1 MNYNVSR
8 WSIVIIDG
16 ACVLSH
22 GLMRFHH
29 PNPIYPRMIQSSIW
43 TRYPPVILYLC
54 FHVGIDLRTQGT
66 KYCLFYLFF
75 HDDDT
80 IDICI
85 FSSSVWC
92 PIGGRCSQVRGLR
105 SKLNDGCYRSNSRGD
120 KDKSTRLNVL
130 YKWWKYWNGSQL
142 SSGWAEQDWV
152 VGCYRECRL
161 SVNVRE
167 QRPKEVQRQQEK
179 IFRFSIP
186 LGFRSIWRTC
196 DCPQLSSSVTPS
208 SVSNLTHTPENTCSN
223 LLREVNGRGIES
235 NHSIPYWFPSP
246 QTCT

>member
-179 IFRFSIP
+179 KSFALVFHWDSAVYDTHAFVHSYHNQLRHP
-186 LGFRSIWRTC
+186 LYLTWLIHQRTHVPIC
-196 DCPQLSSSVTPS
+196 CEKWMGV
-208 SVSNLTHTPENTCSN
+208 
-223 LLREVNGRGIES
+223 G
-235 NHSIPYWFPSP
+235 
-246 QTCT
+246 